1 MCTNLH
7 DNARRYAEEKNE
19 RRQLA
24 CHPAAIHSGAGSF
37 SGPDILL

>member
-19 RRQLA
+19 RLLLIPSCARPDDGKGYYCGLA
-24 CHPAAIHSGAGSF
+24 
-37 SGPDILL
+37 DD

>member
-19 RRQLA
+19 RLLLILSCAR
-24 CHPAAIHSGAGSF
+24 
-37 SGPDILL
+37 PDDGKG